1 MVPDQAT
8 AATVVDLG
16 SSVRFWSVQRLALVC
31 WTTVMLNLL
40 GLSAGGIMC
49 IWAILRSSGIADLC
63 PFFRIEFYCRVLP
76 LRLVNFDGSMLS

>member
-31 WTTVMLNLL
+31 WTTVMPNLL

-63 PFFRIEFYCRVLP
+63 PFLG
-76 LRLVNFDGSMLS
+76 LNFTAGFFP